1 MKSFP
6 AISMFSLPE
15 HISERCEIVGS
26 KNKITSNGPVVIW
39 LKSSLRV
46 HENPAIDAGRLIA
59 SSLGLPVFVYQGIDE
74 RYPHSS
80 PRHHKVLLDAAV
92 DMEKGC
98 KQLELD
104 YFLNVSREEN
114 RGKALH
120 DLGKIAS
127 IIITDLFPLPPWKD
141 WVKSV
146 ARSADCPVLQVDCH
160 CVVPMPVFGKS
171 MDRPFRYRDATKKLR
186 KRRIGK
192 SWPLVEVENRSF
204 EGVLPFKPVDIDK
217 DIVNSRNGFDLISK
231 CDIDMTNHPVW
242 DFKGGEIEA
251 LRKWNEFLLKGIH
264 GYARRRN
271 NAADPEGVSRLSSAI
286 HYGFISTMKIAREA
300 SDVGTKSAEKFLD
313 ELMIFRE
320 HAWHHVYS
328 CSDPYGVENLPQW
341 ARDSWITT
349 SDDPR
354 YNTLDKYELELG
366 KSESDLWNLCQ
377 TSLLRHGEL
386 HNNLRMTWGK
396 AIPQWTSDVETS
408 MEMAQ
413 HLNDRYA
420 LDGRDPSSVAGVQ
433 WCHGLFDRAF
443 YPPLPVMGVVRK
455 RDIETHKSRL
465 DFSRYE
471 SYVTRKPIEQKNPI
485 VIIGA
490 GYSGAYS
497 AFILNNLG
505 YDVKVVDKG
514 TIPGGRSSTK
524 IRPTGAYNHGNSQFY
539 RIDEATHLFDNISE
553 RNQAHSNINSL
564 LSGIEVD
571 CQITVKN
578 ISESEEK
585 VTITTEGGHEIVADG
600 VIVTCPL
607 PQSFKLMENLP
618 NSWEN
623 YPYDSNWTLIVTGP
637 SICPELS
644 KTQTDSIQEIRY
656 GLEGEQSNN
665 LIIHMKNEWS
675 KENLEDTRQEVIEK
689 FMQLARLEIDDDLF
703 DWIQQSEVHAHRW
716 RFSRPT
722 IKAHDPGLF
731 RVKFAGDAFAHPIG
745 TVEGAIRSAKL
756 ATLDLAWSLDS
767 LQEKQKKIIQSKL
780 F

>member
-6 AISMFSLPE
+6 AKSMFSLPE

-74 RYPHSS
+74 RYPHAS

-98 KQLELD
+98 KRLELD
-104 YFLNVSREEN
+104 YFLNVSRDEN

-120 DLGKIAS
+120 ELGKIAS

-146 ARSADCPVLQVDCH
+146 ARSAECPILQVDCH

-217 DIVNSRNGFDLISK
+217 DIVNLRNGFDLISK

-242 DFKGGEIEA
+242 GFKGGEIEA
-251 LRKWNEFLLKGIH
+251 LRKWDEFLQKGIH

-354 YNTLDKYELELG
+354 YNTLDKFELELG

-396 AIPQWTSDVETS
+396 AIPQWTSDLETS

-443 YPPLPVMGVVRK
+443 YPSIPIMGVVRK

-465 DFSRYE
+465 DFGRYE

-514 TIPGGRSSTK
+514 MIPGGRSSTK
-524 IRPTGAYNHGNSQFY
+524 LRSTGTYNHGNSKFY
-539 RIDEATHLFDNISE
+539 RIDEVTHLFNNISE
-553 RNQAHSNINSL
+553 RNQADSNINSL
-564 LSGIEVD
+564 LSGVQVD

-578 ISESEEK
+578 VSESETK
-585 VTITTEGGHEIVADG
+585 VTITTEEGHEIVADG

-665 LIIHMKNEWS
+665 LIIHMNNDWS
-675 KENLEDTRQEVIEK
+675 KEHLEDTRQELIEK
-689 FMQLARLEIDDDLF
+689 FMQLAKLEIDDDLF
-703 DWIQQSEVHAHRW
+703 EWIEKSEVHAHRW
-716 RFSRPT
+716 RFSRPKT
-722 IKAHDPGLF
+722 IARDPGLS
-731 RVKFAGDAFAHPIG
+731 RVKFAGDAFANPIG

-756 ATLDLAWSLDS
+756 ATLDLTWSLDS
-767 LQEKQKKIIQSKL
+767 LQGKQKTIIQSKL

>member
-6 AISMFSLPE
+6 ARGMFNLPE
-15 HISERCEIVGS
+15 HISERCEIVGA

-74 RYPHSS
+74 RYPHAS

-98 KQLELD
+98 KRLELD
-104 YFLNVSREEN
+104 YFLNVSRDEN

-120 DLGKIAS
+120 ELGKIAS

-146 ARSADCPVLQVDCH
+146 ARSAECPILQVDCH

-204 EGVLPFKPVDIDK
+204 EGVLPFNPVDIDK
-217 DIVNSRNGFDLISK
+217 DIVNLRNGFDLISK

-251 LRKWNEFLLKGIH
+251 LRKWDEFLRKGIH

-341 ARDSWITT
+341 AIDSWNTT

-354 YNTLDKYELELG
+354 YNTLDKFELELG

-377 TSLLRHGEL
+377 KSLLRHGEL

-396 AIPQWTSDVETS
+396 AIPQWTNDVETS
-408 MEMAQ
+408 IEMAQ

-443 YPPLPVMGVVRK
+443 
-455 RDIETHKSRL
+455 
-465 DFSRYE
+465 
-471 SYVTRKPIEQKNPI
+471 
-485 VIIGA
+485 
-490 GYSGAYS
+490 
-497 AFILNNLG
+497 
-505 YDVKVVDKG
+505 
-514 TIPGGRSSTK
+514 
-524 IRPTGAYNHGNSQFY
+524 
-539 RIDEATHLFDNISE
+539 
-553 RNQAHSNINSL
+553 
-564 LSGIEVD
+564 
-571 CQITVKN
+571 
-578 ISESEEK
+578 
-585 VTITTEGGHEIVADG
+585 
-600 VIVTCPL
+600 
-607 PQSFKLMENLP
+607 
-618 NSWEN
+618 
-623 YPYDSNWTLIVTGP
+623 
-637 SICPELS
+637 
-644 KTQTDSIQEIRY
+644 
-656 GLEGEQSNN
+656 
-665 LIIHMKNEWS
+665 
-675 KENLEDTRQEVIEK
+675 
-689 FMQLARLEIDDDLF
+689 
-703 DWIQQSEVHAHRW
+703 
-716 RFSRPT
+716 
-722 IKAHDPGLF
+722 
-731 RVKFAGDAFAHPIG
+731 
-745 TVEGAIRSAKL
+745 
-756 ATLDLAWSLDS
+756 
-767 LQEKQKKIIQSKL
+767 
-780 F
+780 